1 MSQIQNNLSASR
13 FEFYEAGA
21 LSMTLR
27 YCMHNGQIWLLDTS
41 MSSTYD
47 QQAQLNYFYLWVL
60 QDIQRRRIEVL
71 PFCPK
76 ARQYMLANPHFLD
89 FIPNNP
95 PGHFTELKTT
105 AGLRKP
111 AAKASSTRT
120 DNAAIVPAT
129 SIAKA
134 PPTAAVYSLRAHSL
148 KHKKK
153 QDLQTL
159 KEAAAT
165 PTLLEA
171 VV

>member
-27 YCMHNGQIWLLDTS
+27 YCMHKGQIWLLDTS
-41 MSSTYD
+41 MTSTYD

-60 QDIQRRRIEVL
+60 HDIQRRRIEVL

-111 AAKASSTRT
+111 AAKALSTRT
-120 DNAAIVPAT
+120 DNAVIVPET
-129 SIAKA
+129 TIAKA
-134 PPTAAVYSLRAHSL
+134 PPNAAVYSLRAHSL
-148 KHKKK
+148 KRKKK
-153 QDLQTL
+153 QDLQTV
-159 KEAAAT
+159 KEAAGT
-165 PTLLEA
+165 PTPLEA

>member
-1 MSQIQNNLSASR
+1 
-13 FEFYEAGA
+13 
-21 LSMTLR
+21 MTLR

-47 QQAQLNYFYLWVL
+47 QQAQLNYFYLWVF

-111 AAKASSTRT
+111 AAKALSTRT

-129 SIAKA
+129 TIAKA

-159 KEAAAT
+159 KEVAAT